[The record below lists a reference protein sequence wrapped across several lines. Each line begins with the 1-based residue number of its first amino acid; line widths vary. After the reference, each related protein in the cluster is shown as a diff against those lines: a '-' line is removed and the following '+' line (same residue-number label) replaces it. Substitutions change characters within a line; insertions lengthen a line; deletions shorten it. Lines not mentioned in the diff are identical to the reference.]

1 MRILRTEAAR
11 AEAAQI
17 VPEPSAADP
26 EPSPKPERP
35 ASLLADFTRVMRIAA
50 ESERDEALERHRADA
65 DTVRA
70 WLTNHGAE
78 REAAILAE
86 AEAAIA
92 RIRDEAERRVAE
104 RVALLHQ
111 RTAEAKAHVAA
122 QIAHVDEV
130 VARYRD
136 DLEHFTRRLEETT
149 DPTAFAALAAAI
161 PAPPPFELPPVEPLP
176 EVPAA
181 DASVAADGP
190 PAAEPAAIDDGA
202 AVSFLPA
209 VIDADAASSATVA
222 APVPDAPITLG
233 APMAPAAEA
242 AEVAE
247 VDEVAA
253 PAAAAD
259 AVAASAAAEPAA
271 AAPAAAPAAA
281 APEQPFAWPAPAVV
295 PPPSIDWP
303 DEPVE
308 VRPQAPAPAA
318 PAPTPAAPVP
328 ASHAAPAPAR
338 PAGGPS
344 TTSQGVATTHLRAY
358 GLFSL
363 AGVAHLKQQL
373 ARRAGVQSIS
383 VTSDPDGAF
392 VFSVVHHAGL
402 DLAEAI
408 VTLEAFAPRIDAAE
422 GDVVRVTVKDPD
434 GVA

>member
-11 AEAAQI
+11 AETAQV
-17 VPEPSAADP
+17 VPEPPAADP

-50 ESERDEALERHRADA
+50 ESERDEALDRHRADA

-70 WLTNHGAE
+70 WLANHGAE
-78 REAAILAE
+78 REAALVAE

-130 VARYRD
+130 VARYRE

-161 PAPPPFELPPVEPLP
+161 PAPAPFELPPVEPLP
-176 EVPAA
+176 EPLAEPAP
-181 DASVAADGP
+181 V
-190 PAAEPAAIDDGA
+190 AEPAASGPAATDEVGA
-202 AVSFLPA
+202 ASLLPA
-209 VIDADAASSATVA
+209 VIDADAEQARDDALPSLPPPAVAVPAA
-222 APVPDAPITLG
+222 APDEPITLG
-233 APMAPAAEA
+233 APTAPAAEA
-242 AEVAE
+242 APPPAPT
-247 VDEVAA
+247 A
-253 PAAAAD
+253 PAA
-259 AVAASAAAEPAA
+259 
-271 AAPAAAPAAA
+271 
-281 APEQPFAWPAPAVV
+281 EQPFAWPAPAVV

-308 VRPQAPAPAA
+308 VRPPTPAPAA
-318 PAPTPAAPVP
+318 TVPAAP
-328 ASHAAPAPAR
+328 AAAAPAR
-338 PAGGPS
+338 PAGPS
-344 TTSQGVATTHLRAY
+344 TTSHGVSTTHLRAY

-373 ARRAGVQSIS
+373 ARRPGVQSIS

-392 VFSVVHHAGL
+392 VFSVVHHAGF
-402 DLAEAI
+402 DLAEA
-408 VTLEAFAPRIDAAE
+408 VGSLVAFAPRLDSAE

>member
-11 AEAAQI
+11 AETAQV
-17 VPEPSAADP
+17 VPEPPAADP
-26 EPSPKPERP
+26 APSPKSERP

-50 ESERDEALERHRADA
+50 ESERDEALDRHRADA

-70 WLTNHGAE
+70 WLANHGAE
-78 REAAILAE
+78 REAALLAE

-92 RIRDEAERRVAE
+92 RIRDDAERRVAE

-111 RTAEAKAHVAA
+111 RSAEAKAHVAA

-130 VARYRD
+130 VARYRE

-176 EVPAA
+176 EPVPA
-181 DASVAADGP
+181 D
-190 PAAEPAAIDDGA
+190 EPAATGPSATDEVA
-202 AVSFLPA
+202 AGSLLPA
-209 VIDADAASSATVA
+209 LIDADAEPAHDQALPALPPPTVTAPAS
-222 APVPDAPITLG
+222 VPDEPITLG
-233 APMAPAAEA
+233 APTAPTAEA
-242 AEVAE
+242 APAPTAE
-247 VDEVAA
+247 PGIA
-253 PAAAAD
+253 PALAEPT
-259 AVAASAAAEPAA
+259 AVAA
-271 AAPAAAPAAA
+271 
-281 APEQPFAWPAPAVV
+281 EQPFAWPAPAVV

-308 VRPQAPAPAA
+308 VRPPTPAPAA
-318 PAPTPAAPVP
+318 GAPARPAA
-328 ASHAAPAPAR
+328 AAPGR

-344 TTSQGVATTHLRAY
+344 TTSHGVATTHLRAH

-373 ARRAGVQSIS
+373 ARRPGVQSIS

-392 VFSVVHHAGL
+392 VFSVVHHAGF
-402 DLAEAI
+402 DLAEA
-408 VTLEAFAPRIDAAE
+408 VGSLQAFAPRIDSAE
-422 GDVVRVTVKDPD
+422 GDVVKVTVKDPD